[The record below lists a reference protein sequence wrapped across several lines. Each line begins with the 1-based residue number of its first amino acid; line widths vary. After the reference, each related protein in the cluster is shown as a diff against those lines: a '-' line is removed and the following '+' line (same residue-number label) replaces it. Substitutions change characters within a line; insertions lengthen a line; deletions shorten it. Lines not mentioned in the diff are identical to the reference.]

1 MKKFVAL
8 ALVVSGAAA
17 LAVSA
22 GGTTHVR
29 AAGVAVEHAP
39 PVKVVAHSATLNW
52 AGFAAYAAP
61 SPFTTVAGSWKQP
74 TASCSKHS
82 GSTYAAF
89 WVGLDGYNSTSVEQT
104 GTDSDCTSGGAAS
117 YYAWY
122 EMYPAAPVNLSTSQ
136 YPVQPG
142 DAISAS
148 VNSTSG
154 KLTIGDA
161 TSPRIWSFTTVQS
174 FSGFAL
180 SSAEWIAEAPS
191 LCSVFSCRVAS
202 LTNFG
207 TVTFTGASANGQA
220 VNYSGWKDDPLTMV
234 TSNGRT
240 VKAAPSG
247 LNSAGN
253 SFSVAWQHS

>member
-1 MKKFVAL
+1 MKRLVAL
-8 ALVVSGAAA
+8 GLVVSTAAA

-22 GGTTHVR
+22 GGATHVR
-29 AAGVAVEHAP
+29 AAGVVVEHAP

-52 AGFAAYAAP
+52 AGFAAYGAP
-61 SPFTTVAGSWKQP
+61 SPFTNVQGSWVQP
-74 TASCSKHS
+74 SASCSKHS
-82 GSTYAAF
+82 GSTYASF
-89 WVGLDGYNSTSVEQT
+89 WVGLDGYNSSSVEQT
-104 GTDSDCTSGGAAS
+104 GTDADCGSGGAS

-122 EMYPAAPVNLSTSQ
+122 EMYPAAPVSLSTTQ

-148 VNSTSG
+148 VDSTSG
-154 KLTIGDA
+154 KLTISDA

-191 LCSVFSCRVAS
+191 LCSIFSCHIAS

-207 TVTFTGASANGQA
+207 TVTFSGASTNGHA
-220 VNYSGWKDDPLTMV
+220 INNSSWSDDPLTMV

-247 LNSAGN
+247 LNSNGN
-253 SFSVAWQHS
+253 SFSVTWKHS